1 MLKGAIVGFGDVAL
15 NGHWPAWAASEDATI
30 VAVVDRTSQR
40 RDLASQLANGLPAYS
55 SIEELAD
62 ANLAVDFVDIC
73 TPPASHAEPVRVAID
88 RGWHVLC
95 EKPVL
100 LHSSDF
106 ESLGRL
112 ARDRGVAV
120 MPVHNWKHAPIVKR
134 ATDLLR
140 SGAIGRLRSVA
151 IDTERPQ
158 PCADAGGRSWR
169 RDPAIA
175 GGGILMDHGWH
186 AAYLALHWFGETPT
200 RVKATVQR
208 PATDEVEDEAAL
220 VVSFPSGDASIAL
233 TWRGTVRRNL
243 MRLIGDRGEL
253 MIADAVLHLDVEG
266 ARTTTRFDEALS
278 AGSHHAGWLRVML
291 PDVIAAFRD
300 PARSR
305 APFAEAAACLSIVEQ
320 AYRSAG
326 AAVSVPA

>member
-40 RDLASQLANGLPAYS
+40 RDLASQLANGLPTYS

-112 ARDRGVAV
+112 KSRGA
-120 MPVHNWKHAPIVKR
+120 W
-134 ATDLLR
+134 
-140 SGAIGRLRSVA
+140 
-151 IDTERPQ
+151 
-158 PCADAGGRSWR
+158 DA
-169 RDPAIA
+169 
-175 GGGILMDHGWH
+175 
-186 AAYLALHWFGETPT
+186 
-200 RVKATVQR
+200 
-208 PATDEVEDEAAL
+208 
-220 VVSFPSGDASIAL
+220 
-233 TWRGTVRRNL
+233 
-243 MRLIGDRGEL
+243 
-253 MIADAVLHLDVEG
+253 
-266 ARTTTRFDEALS
+266 
-278 AGSHHAGWLRVML
+278 
-291 PDVIAAFRD
+291 
-300 PARSR
+300 
-305 APFAEAAACLSIVEQ
+305 
-320 AYRSAG
+320 
-326 AAVSVPA
+326 